1 LCQFRRKQKPEIND
15 AKPQIKGNLMTTAQ
29 ATSNPTGDLGMAHLG
44 QIIAVA
50 SGKGGVGKSTVST
63 NLALALA
70 AQGAVVGLVD
80 ADLYGPSVPGML
92 GIETGKA
99 PTMSPAGKVIPAI
112 AHGIKVMSM
121 GMLTDDD
128 KPAIL
133 RGPMVTKYLRMFI
146 LEVEWGKLDY
156 LILDL
161 PPGTGDTQLTLAQ
174 AFPLT
179 GAVVVSTPQD
189 VSLKIARRGIRMME
203 QVKVPILGIVE
214 NMSGFTCPTCH
225 EVTHIFHQG
234 GGAKIAESLDVP
246 FLGAIPLDPAI
257 VDCGDEGRPLVIA
270 HPDAPASAVYREIA
284 ATLSGRLKAAAGIPT
299 PFDWQWADDASKPK
313 HSAAPAHTGGGAEVP
328 VMLDRRD
335 GRTLILR
342 WQDGHDQQIDV
353 RDLRLACR
361 CAACIDEM
369 SGRAVLVPSTVPLNI
384 MPTRIWSLG
393 NYAIGVSFSDG
404 HSSGIYTF
412 GHLRAMLAAEVEDV

>member
-1 LCQFRRKQKPEIND
+1 
-15 AKPQIKGNLMTTAQ
+15 MTPAQ
-29 ATSNPTGDLGMAHLG
+29 ATSSEAGGLGMAHLG

-70 AQGAVVGLVD
+70 AQGAAVGLVD

-92 GIETGKA
+92 GIETGK
-99 PTMSPAGKVIPAI
+99 PPLMSRSGKVIPAQ
-112 AHGIKVMSM
+112 AYGIKVISM

-133 RGPMVTKYLRMFI
+133 RGPMVSKYLRMFI
-146 LEVEWGKLDY
+146 VDVDWGQLDY

-174 AFPLT
+174 SFPLT

-214 NMSGFTCPTCH
+214 NMSGFTCPGCG

-234 GGAKIAESLDVP
+234 GGAKIAATLGVP

-257 VDCGDEGRPLVIA
+257 VDCGDDGCPLVIA
-270 HPDAPASAVYREIA
+270 HPDAPAAAAYRDIA
-284 ATLSGRLKAAAGIPT
+284 AILSGRAQVAAGMPT
-299 PFDWQWADDASKPK
+299 PFDWHWADDASKPK
-313 HSAAPAHTGGGAEVP
+313 RSAHAAQAGGAAEVLMALGRRDAHT
-328 VMLDRRD
+328 LS
-335 GRTLILR
+335 LR
-342 WQDGHDQQIDV
+342 WQDGHDQQINT

-369 SGRAVLVPSTVPLNI
+369 SGRAVLDPATVPMNI
-384 MPTRIWSLG
+384 APTRIWSLG

-404 HSSGIYTF
+404 HQSGIYTF
-412 GHLRAMLAAEVEDV
+412 GHLRSMVAPEVEDV

>member
-1 LCQFRRKQKPEIND
+1 
-15 AKPQIKGNLMTTAQ
+15 MTPTQ
-29 ATSNPTGDLGMAHLG
+29 ATLRATDDTGMAHLG

-70 AQGAVVGLVD
+70 AQGAAVGLVD

-92 GIETGKA
+92 GIETGKS
-99 PTMSPAGKVIPAI
+99 PSMSPSGKVMPAQ
-112 AHGIKVMSM
+112 AHGIKVISM

-128 KPAIL
+128 KPAVL
-133 RGPMVTKYLRMFI
+133 RGPMVSKYLRMFI
-146 LEVEWGKLDY
+146 LEVDWGTLDY

-174 AFPLT
+174 SFPLT

-203 QVKVPILGIVE
+203 QVKVPILGIIE
-214 NMSGFTCPTCH
+214 NMSGFTCPSCG
-225 EVTHIFHQG
+225 EVTEIFHQG
-234 GGAKIAESLDVP
+234 GGAKIAANLGVP

-270 HPDAPASAVYREIA
+270 YPDAPAAAVYRDIA
-284 ATLSGRLKAAAGIPT
+284 AILSGRVQATAGMPT
-299 PFDWQWADDASKPK
+299 PFDWHWADDASKPK
-313 HSAAPAHTGGGAEVP
+313 PSAQVAQVGGASEVLAA
-328 VMLDRRD
+328 LDRSD
-335 GRTLILR
+335 GRTLVLR
-342 WQDGHDQQIDV
+342 WQDGHDQQIDM
-353 RDLRLACR
+353 RDLRLECR
-361 CAACIDEM
+361 CAACVDEM
-369 SGRAVLVPSTVPLNI
+369 SGRAVLNPATVPLNLAPI
-384 MPTRIWSLG
+384 RIWSLG

-404 HSSGIYTF
+404 HQSGIYTF
-412 GHLRAMLAAEVEDV
+412 KHLRGMETAEVEDV

>member
-1 LCQFRRKQKPEIND
+1 
-15 AKPQIKGNLMTTAQ
+15 MTPAQ
-29 ATSNPTGDLGMAHLG
+29 ATSSEAGGLGMAHLG

-70 AQGAVVGLVD
+70 AQGAAVGLVD

-92 GIETGKA
+92 GIETGK
-99 PTMSPAGKVIPAI
+99 PPLMSRSGKVIPAQ
-112 AHGIKVMSM
+112 AHGIKVISM

-133 RGPMVTKYLRMFI
+133 RGPMVSKYLRMFI
-146 LEVEWGKLDY
+146 VDVDWGQLDY

-174 AFPLT
+174 SFPLT

-203 QVKVPILGIVE
+203 QVKVPILGVVE
-214 NMSGFTCPTCH
+214 NMSGFTCPGCG

-234 GGAKIAESLDVP
+234 GGAKIAASLGVP

-257 VDCGDEGRPLVIA
+257 VDCGDDGHPLVIA
-270 HPDAPASAVYREIA
+270 HPDAPAAAAYRDIA
-284 ATLSGRLKAAAGIPT
+284 AILSGRAQVAAGMPT
-299 PFDWQWADDASKPK
+299 PFDWHWADDASKPK
-313 HSAAPAHTGGGAEVP
+313 PAAHAAQAGGAAEVLMALGRRDAHT
-328 VMLDRRD
+328 LS
-335 GRTLILR
+335 LR
-342 WQDGHDQQIDV
+342 WQDGHDQQINT

-369 SGRAVLVPSTVPLNI
+369 SGRAVLDPATVPMNI
-384 MPTRIWSLG
+384 APTRIWSLG

-404 HSSGIYTF
+404 HQSGIYTF
-412 GHLRAMLAAEVEDV
+412 GHLRSMVAPEVEDV

>member
-1 LCQFRRKQKPEIND
+1 
-15 AKPQIKGNLMTTAQ
+15 MTPTQ
-29 ATSNPTGDLGMAHLG
+29 AIPRAPDDTGMAHLG

-70 AQGAVVGLVD
+70 AQGAAVGLVD
-80 ADLYGPSVPGML
+80 TDLYGPSVPGML
-92 GIETGKA
+92 GIKTGKG
-99 PTMSPAGKVIPAI
+99 PSMSPAGKVIPAQ
-112 AHGIKVMSM
+112 AHGIKVISM

-128 KPAIL
+128 KPAVL
-133 RGPMVTKYLRMFI
+133 RGPMVSKYLRMFI
-146 LEVEWGKLDY
+146 LDVEWGTLDY

-174 AFPLT
+174 SFPLT
-179 GAVVVSTPQD
+179 GAVIVSTPQD

-214 NMSGFTCPTCH
+214 NMSGFTCPSCG

-234 GGAKIAESLDVP
+234 GGEKMAASLGVP
-246 FLGAIPLDPAI
+246 FLGAVPLDPSI
-257 VDCGDEGRPLVIA
+257 VDCGDEGRPMVIA
-270 HPDAPASAVYREIA
+270 HPDTPAAQSYRDIA
-284 ATLSGRLKAAAGIPT
+284 AILSGRARAKAGMPT
-299 PFDWQWADDASKPK
+299 PFDWHWSEDASIPKP
-313 HSAAPAHTGGGAEVP
+313 APEAGHAGGAAEIP
-328 VMLDRRD
+328 VALDRRD
-335 GRTLILR
+335 GRTLVVH

-353 RDLRLACR
+353 RDLRLSCR

-369 SGRAVLVPSTVPLNI
+369 SGRAVLDPARVPLNI
-384 MPTRIWSLG
+384 TPSRIWSLG

-404 HSSGIYTF
+404 HQSGIYTF
-412 GHLRAMLAAEVEDV
+412 GHLRGMKAAEVEDV

>member
-1 LCQFRRKQKPEIND
+1 
-15 AKPQIKGNLMTTAQ
+15 MTTAQ
-29 ATSNPTGDLGMAHLG
+29 ATSSATADPGMAHLG

-70 AQGAVVGLVD
+70 AQGAAVGLVD

-99 PTMSPAGKVIPAI
+99 PTMSPKGKVIPAE

-146 LEVEWGKLDY
+146 LEVDWGTLDY

-234 GGAKIAESLDVP
+234 GGAKIAASLGVP

-257 VDCGDEGRPLVIA
+257 VDCGDEGRPVVAA
-270 HPDAPASAVYREIA
+270 HPDTPAAAAYRDIA
-284 ATLSGRLKAAAGIPT
+284 AILSGRMRPTAGIPT
-299 PFDWQWADDASKPK
+299 PFDWHWDDDASKPK
-313 HSAAPAHTGGGAEVP
+313 ASAGAAHTDGAAEVP
-328 VMLDRRD
+328 IALDHEGGRR
-335 GRTLILR
+335 LVVH
-342 WQDGHDQQIDV
+342 WQDGHAQTIDV

-361 CAACIDEM
+361 CAACVDEM

-412 GHLRAMLAAEVEDV
+412 GHLRSMIAAEVEDV

>member
-1 LCQFRRKQKPEIND
+1 MMKAE
-15 AKPQIKGNLMTTAQ
+15 Q
-29 ATSNPTGDLGMAHLG
+29 ATTSESGDLGMAHLG

-70 AQGAVVGLVD
+70 TQGASVGLVD

-92 GIETGKA
+92 GIKAGRA
-99 PTMSPAGKVIPAI
+99 PTMSPSGKVIPAQ
-112 AHGIKVMSM
+112 AYGIKVISM

-133 RGPMVTKYLRMFI
+133 RGPMVSKYLRMFI
-146 LEVEWGKLDY
+146 LGAEWGTLDF

-174 AFPLT
+174 SFPLT
-179 GAVVVSTPQD
+179 GAIVVSTPQD
-189 VSLKIARRGIRMME
+189 VSLKIARRGIRMMQ

-214 NMSGFTCPTCH
+214 NMSGFTCPSCR
-225 EVTHIFHQG
+225 VGTHIFHQG
-234 GGAKIAESLDVP
+234 GGVKIAASLGIP

-270 HPDAPASAVYREIA
+270 HPDAPAAAVYRDIA
-284 ATLSGRLKAAAGIPT
+284 AILSGRVHAEAGIPT
-299 PFDWQWADDASKPK
+299 PFDWRWADDTSKPK
-313 HSAAPAHTGGGAEVP
+313 PSAYAAYADGAAEVP
-328 VMLDRRD
+328 IALDRRD
-335 GRTLILR
+335 DRTLVLR
-342 WQDGHDQQIDV
+342 WQDGNDQQIDI
-353 RDLRLACR
+353 RNLRLACR
-361 CAACIDEM
+361 CAACVDEM
-369 SGRAVLVPSTVPLNI
+369 NGRAVLDPATVPLNI
-384 MPTRIWSLG
+384 VPTRIRSLG

-404 HSSGIYTF
+404 HQSGIYTF
-412 GHLRAMLAAEVEDV
+412 GHLRSMVTAEVEDV

>member
-1 LCQFRRKQKPEIND
+1 
-15 AKPQIKGNLMTTAQ
+15 MTATP
-29 ATSNPTGDLGMAHLG
+29 ATSSPADDVGMAHLG

-63 NLALALA
+63 NLTLALA
-70 AQGAVVGLVD
+70 AQGAAVGLVD

-92 GIETGKA
+92 GIVSGKA
-99 PTMSPAGKVIPAI
+99 PTMSPAGKIIPAE

-133 RGPMVTKYLRMFI
+133 RGPMVSKYLRMFI
-146 LEVEWGKLDY
+146 LEVAWGKLDY

-179 GAVVVSTPQD
+179 GAIVVSTPQD

-214 NMSGFTCPTCH
+214 NMSGFTCPSCN

-234 GGAKIAESLDVP
+234 GGAKIAASLGVP
-246 FLGAIPLDPAI
+246 LLGAIPLDPAI

-270 HPDAPASAVYREIA
+270 HPNAPASAVYRSIA
-284 ATLSGRLKAAAGIPT
+284 AILSGRVQATVGVPT
-299 PFDWQWADDASKPK
+299 PFDWHWADDTSKPK
-313 HSAAPAHTGGGAEVP
+313 PAAPTARAGSAADVP
-328 VMLDRRD
+328 VTLDRRD
-335 GRTLILR
+335 GRTLVLR

-361 CAACIDEM
+361 CAACVDEM
-369 SGRAVLVPSTVPLNI
+369 SGRAVLDPATVPLNI
-384 MPTRIWSLG
+384 EPTRIWSLG

-404 HSSGIYTF
+404 HRSGIYTF
-412 GHLRAMLAAEVEDV
+412 GQLRGMVTVEVEDV

>member
-1 LCQFRRKQKPEIND
+1 
-15 AKPQIKGNLMTTAQ
+15 MTPAEM
-29 ATSNPTGDLGMAHLG
+29 TSRTPDGPGLGHLG

-70 AQGAVVGLVD
+70 AQGAAVGLVD

-92 GIETGKA
+92 GIKTGKA
-99 PTMSPAGKVIPAI
+99 PTMSPAGKVIPAL
-112 AHGIKVMSM
+112 AHGIKVISM

-133 RGPMVTKYLRMFI
+133 RGPMVSKYLRMFI
-146 LEVEWGKLDY
+146 LEVDWGKLDY

-174 AFPLT
+174 SFPLT

-203 QVKVPILGIVE
+203 QVKVPILGVVE
-214 NMSGFTCPTCH
+214 NMSGFTCPCCG

-234 GGAKIAESLDVP
+234 GGAKIATSLGVP
-246 FLGAIPLDPAI
+246 FLGAVPLDPAI
-257 VDCGDEGRPLVIA
+257 VDCGDEGQPLVIA
-270 HPDAPASAVYREIA
+270 HPNTPAAQAYRDIA
-284 ATLSGRLKAAAGIPT
+284 ATLSGRSRSMSGMPT
-299 PFDWQWADDASKPK
+299 PFDWHWADDASTPK
-313 HSAAPAHTGGGAEVP
+313 TATVTGHAAGAKEVP
-328 VMLDRRD
+328 MALDRRD
-335 GRTLILR
+335 SRSLAVR
-342 WQDGHDQQIDV
+342 WQDGFEQTIDV

-361 CAACIDEM
+361 CAACVDEM
-369 SGRAVLVPSTVPLNI
+369 SGRAVLDPATVPLNI
-384 MPTRIWSLG
+384 LPTRIWSLG

-412 GHLRAMLAAEVEDV
+412 GQLRSMVAAEVEDV

>member
-1 LCQFRRKQKPEIND
+1 
-15 AKPQIKGNLMTTAQ
+15 MTQEEKAPN
-29 ATSNPTGDLGMAHLG
+29 TSDGLGLKHLG

-70 AQGAVVGLVD
+70 MQGFAVGLVD

-92 GIETGKA
+92 GITTGKA
-99 PTMSPAGKVIPAI
+99 PAISPSGKVVPAL
-112 AHGIKVMSM
+112 AHGIKVISM

-133 RGPMVTKYLRMFI
+133 RGPMVSKYLRMFI
-146 LEVEWGKLDY
+146 LEVDWGKLDY

-174 AFPLT
+174 SFPLT

-214 NMSGFTCPTCH
+214 NMSGFTCPSCG
-225 EVTHIFHQG
+225 EISHIFHQG
-234 GGAKIAESLDVP
+234 GGSKIAASLGVP
-246 FLGAIPLDPAI
+246 FLGAVPLDPAI
-257 VDCGDEGRPLVIA
+257 VDCGDDGRPLVLA
-270 HPDAPASAVYREIA
+270 YPDTPAAQAYRNIA
-284 ATLSGRLKAAAGIPT
+284 AILSERTHHTTAMPT
-299 PFDWQWADDASKPK
+299 PFDWHCDDEGSTPK
-313 HSAAPAHTGGGAEVP
+313 SALEAEFAGGAAEIP
-328 VMLDRRD
+328 VAMDRRD
-335 GRTLILR
+335 ARTFAVR
-342 WQDGHDQQIDV
+342 WQDGHDQDINV

-361 CAACIDEM
+361 CAACVDEM
-369 SGRAVLVPSTVPLNI
+369 SGRAVLDPATVSLSI
-384 MPTRIWSLG
+384 VPTRIWSLG

-404 HSSGIYTF
+404 HSSGIYTY
-412 GHLRAMLAAEVEDV
+412 GLLRGMLAAEIEDV

>member
-1 LCQFRRKQKPEIND
+1 
-15 AKPQIKGNLMTTAQ
+15 MTTAQ
-29 ATSNPTGDLGMAHLG
+29 ATPSLTDDGVMAHLG

-70 AQGAVVGLVD
+70 AQGAAVGLVD

-92 GIETGKA
+92 GIGTGKA
-99 PTMSPAGKVIPAI
+99 PTMSPAGKVIPAE
-112 AHGIKVMSM
+112 AHGVKVMSM

-133 RGPMVTKYLRMFI
+133 RGPMVSKYLRMFI

-174 AFPLT
+174 SFPLT
-179 GAVVVSTPQD
+179 GAIVVSTPQD

-214 NMSGFTCPTCH
+214 NMSGFTCPSCN

-234 GGAKIAESLDVP
+234 GGAKIAASLGVP
-246 FLGAIPLDPAI
+246 LLGTIPLDPAI
-257 VDCGDEGRPLVIA
+257 VDCGDEGQPLVIA
-270 HPDAPASAVYREIA
+270 YPDAPASAVYRDIA
-284 ATLSGRLKAAAGIPT
+284 AILSGRVKATAGIPT
-299 PFDWQWADDASKPK
+299 PFDWHWGDDASKPK
-313 HSAAPAHTGGGAEVP
+313 PSTLAPRAGGATEV
-328 VMLDRRD
+328 LAALGRRD
-335 GRTLILR
+335 GRTLVLR

-369 SGRAVLVPSTVPLNI
+369 SGRAVLDPTMVPLNI
-384 MPTRIWSLG
+384 VPTRIWSLG

-412 GHLRAMLAAEVEDV
+412 GHLRGMVTAEIEDV

>member
-1 LCQFRRKQKPEIND
+1 
-15 AKPQIKGNLMTTAQ
+15 MTTAQ
-29 ATSNPTGDLGMAHLG
+29 ATSSKTGDLGMAHLG

-70 AQGAVVGLVD
+70 AQGSAVGLVD

-112 AHGIKVMSM
+112 AHGIKVISM

-133 RGPMVTKYLRMFI
+133 RGPMVSKYLRMFI

-174 AFPLT
+174 SFPLT

-214 NMSGFTCPTCH
+214 NMSGFTCPSCN

-234 GGAKIAESLDVP
+234 GGAKIAASLDVP

-270 HPDAPASAVYREIA
+270 HPDAPAAAAYRDIA
-284 ATLSGRLKAAAGIPT
+284 AILSGRERDAAGIPT
-299 PFDWQWADDASKPK
+299 PFDWHWDDDASKPK
-313 HSAAPAHTGGGAEVP
+313 PSVHAAHAGGAAEVP
-328 VMLDRRD
+328 VALDRRD
-335 GRTLILR
+335 GRTLALH

-361 CAACIDEM
+361 CAACVDEM
-369 SGRAVLVPSTVPLNI
+369 SGRAVLVPAIVPLNI
-384 MPTRIWSLG
+384 APTRIWSLG

-412 GHLRAMLAAEVEDV
+412 GHLRAMVAAEVEDV

>member
-1 LCQFRRKQKPEIND
+1 
-15 AKPQIKGNLMTTAQ
+15 MTPAQ
-29 ATSNPTGDLGMAHLG
+29 PTPRVSDTSSMAHLG

-50 SGKGGVGKSTVST
+50 SGKGGVGKSTLST

-70 AQGAVVGLVD
+70 AQGAAVGLVD

-92 GIETGKA
+92 GIKTGQS
-99 PTMSPAGKVIPAI
+99 PSMSPSGKVMPAQ
-112 AHGIKVMSM
+112 AHGIKVISM

-133 RGPMVTKYLRMFI
+133 RGPMVSKYLRMFI
-146 LEVEWGKLDY
+146 LEVDWGTLDY

-174 AFPLT
+174 SFPLT
-179 GAVVVSTPQD
+179 GAVIVSTPQD

-214 NMSGFTCPTCH
+214 NMSGFTCPTCGD
-225 EVTHIFHQG
+225 VTHIFHQG
-234 GGAKIAESLDVP
+234 GGAKIAASLGVP
-246 FLGAIPLDPAI
+246 FLGAVPLDPAI
-257 VDCGDEGRPLVIA
+257 VDCGDDGRPLVIA
-270 HPDAPASAVYREIA
+270 YPGTPAAAAYRDIA
-284 ATLSGRLKAAAGIPT
+284 ATLSGRAQTAPGMPT
-299 PFDWQWADDASKPK
+299 PFDWHWADDASKPK
-313 HSAAPAHTGGGAEVP
+313 PSPVAGKSGGAAEVP
-328 VMLDRRD
+328 VAMDRSG
-335 GRTLILR
+335 GRTLVVH
-342 WQDGHDQQIDV
+342 WQDGHIQPIDV

-361 CAACIDEM
+361 CAACVDEM
-369 SGRAVLVPSTVPLNI
+369 SGRAVLDPATVPLNI
-384 MPTRIWSLG
+384 VPTRIWSLG

-412 GHLRAMLAAEVEDV
+412 GHLRRMVAAEVEDV

>member
-1 LCQFRRKQKPEIND
+1 MTPTQ
-15 AKPQIKGNLMTTAQ
+15 AKPHAPDDT
-29 ATSNPTGDLGMAHLG
+29 GMAHLG

-70 AQGAVVGLVD
+70 AQGAAVGLVD

-92 GIETGKA
+92 GIETGKS
-99 PTMSPAGKVIPAI
+99 PSMSPAGKVMPAQ
-112 AHGIKVMSM
+112 AHGIKVISM

-133 RGPMVTKYLRMFI
+133 RGPMVSKYLRMFI
-146 LEVEWGKLDY
+146 LEVDWGTLDY

-174 AFPLT
+174 SFPLT
-179 GAVVVSTPQD
+179 GAVIVSTPQD

-203 QVKVPILGIVE
+203 QVKVPILGIIE
-214 NMSGFTCPTCH
+214 NMSGFTCPSCG
-225 EVTHIFHQG
+225 EVTHIFHHG
-234 GGAKIAESLDVP
+234 GGAKIAESLGVP
-246 FLGAIPLDPAI
+246 FLGAIPLDPAM

-270 HPDAPASAVYREIA
+270 HPDAPAAAVYRDIA
-284 ATLSGRLKAAAGIPT
+284 AILSGRVSAAAGIPT
-299 PFDWQWADDASKPK
+299 PFDWHWADDASKPDR
-313 HSAAPAHTGGGAEVP
+313 AATPGHAGGAAEVL
-328 VMLDRRD
+328 VALDRRD
-335 GRTLILR
+335 GRTLVLR
-342 WQDGHDQQIDV
+342 WQDGHDQQIDM

-361 CAACIDEM
+361 CAACVDEM
-369 SGRAVLVPSTVPLNI
+369 SGRAVLDPATVPLNI
-384 MPTRIWSLG
+384 VPIRIWSLG

-404 HSSGIYTF
+404 HQSGIYTF
-412 GHLRAMLAAEVEDV
+412 GHLRGMVAAEVEDV

>member
-1 LCQFRRKQKPEIND
+1 
-15 AKPQIKGNLMTTAQ
+15 MTTTQSSPLAPDN
-29 ATSNPTGDLGMAHLG
+29 SGMAHLG

-70 AQGAVVGLVD
+70 AQGAAVGLVD

-92 GIETGKA
+92 GVETGKA

-214 NMSGFTCPTCH
+214 NMSGFTCPSCN

-234 GGAKIAESLDVP
+234 GGAKIAASLGIP
-246 FLGAIPLDPAI
+246 FLGAIPIDPAI
-257 VDCGDEGRPLVIA
+257 VDCGDEGRPMVISL
-270 HPDAPASAVYREIA
+270 PDAPASEVYRDIA
-284 ATLSGRLKAAAGIPT
+284 AILSGRERDAAGIPT
-299 PFDWQWADDASKPK
+299 PFDWHWADDTSKPK
-313 HSAAPAHTGGGAEVP
+313 PSVKAAHAGGAAEVLLA
-328 VMLDRRD
+328 LDRRD
-335 GRTLILR
+335 GRTLALH
-342 WQDGHDQQIDV
+342 WQDGHEQQIDV

-361 CAACIDEM
+361 CAACVDEM
-369 SGRAVLVPSTVPLNI
+369 SGRAVLVPTTVPLNI
-384 MPTRIWSLG
+384 VPTRIWSLG
-393 NYAIGVSFSDG
+393 NYAIGVGFSDG

-412 GHLRAMLAAEVEDV
+412 DHLRGMLAVEVEDV

>member
-1 LCQFRRKQKPEIND
+1 
-15 AKPQIKGNLMTTAQ
+15 MTAAQ
-29 ATSNPTGDLGMAHLG
+29 ATSSETGDLGMAHLG

-70 AQGAVVGLVD
+70 AQGAAVGLVD

-92 GIETGKA
+92 GVETGKS
-99 PTMSPAGKVIPAI
+99 PPMSPAGKVTPAQ
-112 AHGIKVMSM
+112 AYGIKVISM

-133 RGPMVTKYLRMFI
+133 RGPMVSKYLRMFI
-146 LEVEWGKLDY
+146 LGVEWGKLDY

-174 AFPLT
+174 SFPLT

-203 QVKVPILGIVE
+203 QVKVPILGIIE
-214 NMSGFTCPTCH
+214 NMSGFTCPSCS

-234 GGAKIAESLDVP
+234 GGAKIAASLGLP

-270 HPDAPASAVYREIA
+270 HPSAPAAVVYRDIA
-284 ATLSGRLKAAAGIPT
+284 TILSGRVHADAGMPT
-299 PFDWQWADDASKPK
+299 PFDWHWTDDASKPK
-313 HSAAPAHTGGGAEVP
+313 PSAHAAFADGTAEIP
-328 VMLDRRD
+328 LALDRRD
-335 GRTLILR
+335 GRTLTLR
-342 WQDGHDQQIDV
+342 WQDGHEQQIDV

-369 SGRAVLVPSTVPLNI
+369 SGRAVLEPATVPLNI
-384 MPTRIWSLG
+384 VPTRIWSLG

-404 HSSGIYTF
+404 HQSGIYTF
-412 GHLRAMLAAEVEDV
+412 GHLRGMAAAEVENV